1 VPEITLAPPTPNDA
15 TELGR
20 ICFEAFKHIS
30 ESHGFENDFPSPE
43 FAAAVVG
50 GSIAAEEI
58 YSVCARLDG
67 QLAGSNFLTFRDE
80 VGGVGPVSV
89 DPPKQGHGI
98 GRLLMQDLL
107 DHARNDGI
115 ERVRLVQDAFNV
127 TSMSLYASLGF
138 DTKHPLGL
146 LELHPADRPNEN
158 VRPMTAED
166 RDACDDLCRNIYK
179 VSRRNEV
186 PGATRFGGT
195 SLVIERGGR
204 LRGYIAPSIIGHAV
218 AETDEDLLVLMGEAA
233 RHAAGGPM
241 PITMICPL
249 TEGGLFRGAL
259 ADGHRLK
266 KMMNLMALG
275 PYESPEG
282 AWLPSVL
289 Y

>member
-1 VPEITLAPPTPNDA
+1 MAVTLEAPTPGDA

-20 ICFEAFKHIS
+20 ICYEAFKNIA
-30 ESHGFENDFPSPE
+30 ESHGFENDFPSAE

-50 GSIAAEEI
+50 GSIVAEDI
-58 YSVCARLDG
+58 YSVCARLEG
-67 QLAGSNFLTFRDE
+67 ALAGSNFLTLHDE

-98 GRLLMQDLL
+98 GRLMMEDLL
-107 DHARNDGI
+107 NHAKADGI

-127 TSMSLYASLGF
+127 TSMSLYASVGF

-146 LELHPADRPNEN
+146 LELKPANHADEN
-158 VRPMTAED
+158 IRPMLDSDLDTCA
-166 RDACDDLCRNIYK
+166 DLCRNVYK
-179 VSRRNEV
+179 VSRRNDI

-218 AETDEDLLVLMGEAA
+218 AETNDDLLALMGEAA
-233 RHAAGGPM
+233 RYVADGPLPLRM
-241 PITMICPL
+241 LCPL

-259 ADGHRLK
+259 AAGHRLK
-266 KMMNLMALG
+266 KMMNLMTLG
-275 PYESPEG
+275 PYEEPEG

>member
-1 VPEITLAPPTPNDA
+1 MPEVTLEPPTPADA
-15 TELGR
+15 QELGR
-20 ICFEAFKHIS
+20 ICFEAFKNIA

-50 GSIAAEEI
+50 GSIASEDT

-67 QLAGSNFLTFRDE
+67 ALAGSNFLTFHDE

-98 GRLLMQDLL
+98 GRKLMQDLL
-107 DHARNDGI
+107 KHAQDDGI

-138 DTKHPLGL
+138 DTKHSLGL
-146 LELHPADRPNEN
+146 LEFKPGEHHNEN
-158 VRPMTAED
+158 VRPLELA
-166 RDACDDLCRNIYK
+166 DADKADELCKNIYR
-179 VSRRNEV
+179 VSRRHDV
-186 PGATRFGGT
+186 PAGTRFGGT
-195 SLVIERGGR
+195 ALVIERGGR
-204 LRGYIAPSIIGHAV
+204 IRGYISPSIIGHAV
-218 AETDEDLLVLMGEAA
+218 AETDDDMLALMSEAA
-233 RHAAGGPM
+233 RHAAGGPF
-241 PITMICPL
+241 PVRMICPL
-249 TEGGLFRGAL
+249 TQGGLFRGAL
-259 ADGHRLK
+259 AAGHRLK

-275 PYESPEG
+275 PYEEPEG